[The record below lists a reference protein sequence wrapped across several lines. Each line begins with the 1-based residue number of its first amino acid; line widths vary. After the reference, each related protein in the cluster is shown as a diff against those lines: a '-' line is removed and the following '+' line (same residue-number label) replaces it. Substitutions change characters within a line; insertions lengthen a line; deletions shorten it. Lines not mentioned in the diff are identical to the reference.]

1 MAGSVKKDGKSWYY
15 VLEVGTI
22 NGKRKQ
28 KKKRGFATKKEA
40 QSALI
45 EAEHSLIKDG
55 YKETTKLLYKDFLVE
70 WLNNK
75 KTVIRESTYSTYSWL
90 INNFIIPEIG
100 DNDITKVSPIQIQT
114 LYSKLLNNGNLS
126 TENISKIHSLIN
138 NSLDRAYRW
147 GLIKKNSAELVEK
160 PRIQKKEMKVWT
172 IDEVK
177 TFLEISKSSRYH
189 IAFVLALTTGM
200 RRGEI
205 LGLRWKDINFNSNVL
220 SVVQTLS
227 VDGKKILSTTK
238 SKTSNRNITL
248 PTETINLLRL
258 HFALIQK
265 EKEYA
270 GILYNDN
277 DLVVST
283 NIGTPCIPR
292 NLNRIFYSL
301 LGQTKLTR
309 IRFHDLRHTHATIL
323 LHQGVHPKIV
333 AERLGHSNIKITLD
347 TYSHVL
353 PSMQTEMALKL
364 NNILFN

>member
-15 VLEVGTI
+15 VLELGII

-40 QSALI
+40 QNALV
-45 EAEHSLIKDG
+45 EAEHSIIKNG
-55 YKETTKLLYKDFLVE
+55 YKENSKLLYKEFLIE
-70 WLNNK
+70 WLHNK
-75 KTVIRESTYSTYSWL
+75 KTVIRDSTYSTYSWL
-90 INNFIIPEIG
+90 INNYIIPEFG
-100 DNDITKVSPIQIQT
+100 DYDISKISPIQIQSY
-114 LYSKLLNNGNLS
+114 YSKLLNNDILS

-138 NSLDRAYRW
+138 SSLDRAFRW
-147 GLIKKNSAELVEK
+147 DLINKNVSEMVER
-160 PRIQKKEMKVWT
+160 PRIQKKEMKVWSL
-172 IDEVK
+172 DEVK
-177 TFLEISKSSRYH
+177 AFLEISKNSRYH
-189 IAFVLALTTGM
+189 IAFILALTTGM

-205 LGLRWKDINFNSNVL
+205 LGLRWRDINFNTNVL

-238 SKTSNRNITL
+238 SKTSNRTISL
-248 PTETINLLRL
+248 PIETVNLLKQ
-258 HFALIQK
+258 HNELIQK
-265 EKEYA
+265 EKEFA
-270 GILYNDN
+270 GELYTDN
-277 DLVVST
+277 DLVVTT

-301 LGQTKLTR
+301 LSQINITR

-323 LHQGVHPKIV
+323 LQQGIHPKIV

-353 PSMQTEMALKL
+353 PSMQTETAKQL
-364 NNILFN
+364 NNILFS